1 MCSGEKAR
9 GNNVVSPPTATH
21 VLAFQ
26 RQKKFECQKW
36 SFYGE
41 TWCACEDLAN
51 NLICD
56 GKRQTFY
63 KSLSWHSQQ
72 ICRLCCVHSIC
83 FVLLTTF
90 VEVLFCQILKKI
102 VFWKTNNVGEQLV
115 VVLLS
120 NIKMIIVLVLFVLY
134 FSFSRFHWYIL
145 YCYNVVVDLVRNVL

>member
-72 ICRLCCVHSIC
+72 ICRLWCVHSIC
-83 FVLLTTF
+83 FVFLTTF
-90 VEVLFCQILKKI
+90 VEVLFCQILKKF
-102 VFWKTNNVGEQLV
+102 VFLNTYEGEQLV
-115 VVLLS
+115 VVSLS
-120 NIKMIIVLVLFVLY
+120 NIKMIIVLFYFYSIFRFLAFIDIVLIQC
-134 FSFSRFHWYIL
+134 SCWS
-145 YCYNVVVDLVRNVL
+145 C